1 MRWLNPKCKRVRNFK
16 PIGSNTLYKLLG
28 IGRINDDNLFL
39 KIAIDSES
47 LIVESKL
54 NQSFMVEGKK
64 EFFKHSVQQWNVGKG
79 LFLNLV
85 DWWHFGII
93 FFK

>member
-1 MRWLNPKCKRVRNFK
+1 MQLVRNFK
-16 PIGSNTLYKLLG
+16 PIGSNIIYTLLG
-28 IGRINDDNLFL
+28 IGRINDNNLFL

-54 NQSFMVEGKK
+54 NQSFMVEGKN
-64 EFFKHSVQQWNVGKG
+64 EFLKHSVRQWNVGKR

-85 DWWHFGII
+85 D
-93 FFK
+93 